1 MRAPFFPSPRISSPP
16 PLFALVLHLPE
27 SLFRVVIKSPFDSTI
42 VRFLGDACSRE
53 GHALRNGDRMQIRPG
68 HRKTLLKFCL
78 YAVIMPTYDACD
90 PVRGSRVSRK
100 EAGPVIAVPSDT
112 HGALV
117 TLLPLTF
124 DRTSF
129 SVGPFFTRIYS
140 ENVLPLIQFIIRLPS
155 ANVNPSITQFDYFL
169 NLIFVPIIASRN
181 DLCAQTDLVES

>member
-90 PVRGSRVSRK
+90 RSRTWLACFAKGGWPRNCCAFGHARCSRYAATTDVRQDLLLGWPFLHSYLLRECFTAYSIHNTATICQREPFHYPIRLFLK
-100 EAGPVIAVPSDT
+100 SHLRSDN
-112 HGALV
+112 
-117 TLLPLTF
+117 
-124 DRTSF
+124 SF
-129 SVGPFFTRIYS
+129 S
-140 ENVLPLIQFIIRLPS
+140 Q
-155 ANVNPSITQFDYFL
+155 
-169 NLIFVPIIASRN
+169 
-181 DLCAQTDLVES
+181 